1 MSKKL
6 MVLAAGG
13 ALVAAALVAREAAVA
28 TPVHAQ
34 AAAPKVY
41 EMRTYV
47 VPEDKIDALHTRFRD
62 HTLRM
67 FQKHGITNVIYL
79 KPQDPEK
86 AKTTI
91 VYLIAHP
98 SREAAKQNWSAF
110 GKDPEWQKIAADSGV
125 GRVQIVSEFFDPTD
139 YSPMK

>member
-1 MSKKL
+1 MI
-6 MVLAAGG
+6 LAA
-13 ALVAAALVAREAAVA
+13 AFAAAFLGGYAARELTTGV
-28 TPVHAQ
+28 TVHAQ
-34 AAAPKVY
+34 APAAKVY

-67 FQKHGITNVIYL
+67 FQKHGMTNVIYL

-91 VYLIAHP
+91 VYLIAHA
-98 SREAAKQNWSAF
+98 SREAAKQSWSAF

-125 GRVQIVSEFFDPTD
+125 GRVQVVSEFFDPTD
-139 YSPMK
+139 YSPLK

>member
-1 MSKKL
+1 MRMR
-6 MVLAAGG
+6 MVYVAA
-13 ALVAAALVAREAAVA
+13 VAAAFVAGALARGADSV
-28 TPVHAQ
+28 AQ
-34 AAAPKVY
+34 AQTAARVY

-47 VPEDKIDALHTRFRD
+47 VPEDKIEALHTRFRD

-67 FQKHGITNVIYL
+67 FQKHGIANVAYFR
-79 KPQDPEK
+79 PQDPAK

-91 VYLIAHP
+91 IYLLSHP
-98 SREAAKQNWSAF
+98 SRQAADQNWAAF

-125 GRVQIVSEFFDPTD
+125 GRVQITREFLDPTD

>member
-1 MSKKL
+1 MKRITGL
-6 MVLAAGG
+6 AVLAA
-13 ALVAAALVAREAAVA
+13 AFAAGFIARGVVPAESA
-28 TPVHAQ
+28 VHAQ
-34 AAAPKVY
+34 AAGKVY

-47 VPEDKIDALHTRFRD
+47 VPEDKITALHTRFRD

-67 FQKHGITNVIYL
+67 FQKHAITNVAYFR
-79 KPQDPEK
+79 PQDPEK

-91 VYLIAHP
+91 VYLLAHP
-98 SREAAKQNWSAF
+98 SRQAADQNWAAF

-125 GRVQIVSEFFDPTD
+125 GRVQIVREFLEPTD